1 MPSND
6 TPSVSQVFTIPNLIS
21 LVRLLLIP
29 YLFIL
34 LTEQKYGFA
43 AGLISIMAFSDFVD
57 GFLARKLGQESNLGE
72 ILDPLADRLMIVS
85 VVIAYLQIELLPMW
99 LVFMIFMRDLFLLA
113 SLPKLISL
121 KKLKVPVE
129 YLGKLATFVLLA
141 AFSLIMLGTVIN
153 NTVVYEFA
161 FAGVIWGGLLYWAAG
176 LNYFKTIRDLKL

>member
-1 MPSND
+1 MANPKQAVKRKSAQ
-6 TPSVSQVFTIPNLIS
+6 SS
-21 LVRLLLIP
+21 
-29 YLFIL
+29 
-34 LTEQKYGFA
+34 
-43 AGLISIMAFSDFVD
+43 GLRTNIADFVRNPIQSSISWFD
-57 GFLARKLGQESNLGE
+57 RYFLNQTPLFYRLAMLIVFMLGCGLVMVLSASNVVSIKATGDAFAEFRSQTYAAILG
-72 ILDPLADRLMIVS
+72 
-85 VVIAYLQIELLPMW
+85 

-129 YLGKLATFVLLA
+129 YLGKLATFVLLT

-153 NTVVYEFA
+153 NTFVYEFA